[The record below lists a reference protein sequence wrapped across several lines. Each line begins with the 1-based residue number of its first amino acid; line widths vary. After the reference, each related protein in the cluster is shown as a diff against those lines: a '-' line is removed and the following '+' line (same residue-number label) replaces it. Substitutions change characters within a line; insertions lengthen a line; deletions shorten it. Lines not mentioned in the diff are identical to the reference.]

1 MGLRKGGLSVDFR
14 YSTSILPGFPGWV
27 AEMAEGAGVF
37 RELMRPYENANRT
50 NLAANVDPDE
60 GFCGLQNLTRR

>member
-1 MGLRKGGLSVDFR
+1 
-14 YSTSILPGFPGWV
+14 
-27 AEMAEGAGVF
+27 MADGAGVF

-50 NLAANVDPDE
+50 NLAANVDPDK